1 MKNEIKKVPDI
12 RFKGF
17 IDDWEQR
24 KFGYVFTEYS
34 DKGHEQ
40 FPALTIIQGHGTI
53 TRDESDRNMIYDKN
67 GLRNYKLVNKS
78 DFIVHLRSFEGG
90 FEIANSQGIVS
101 PAYHVF
107 HGEDANSRFYYPYF
121 RSFNFI
127 NAKLKPFVYGIR
139 DGRSIDIQGMKK
151 ALIPYP
157 SYEEQTKIGN
167 LLTKIDSIIT
177 LHQRKLKQLQTLK
190 KYFLQNMFPA
200 KEEKVPEIRFK
211 GFTDDW
217 EQRKLGEI
225 SGSTYGGGTPKISE
239 MEYWN
244 GKIPWIQSSNLV
256 ENELFSVDIQRFV
269 TELGICKSA
278 VQLVPKNAIAVV
290 SHVGVGKLVFMPV
303 SYTTSQDFISLANL
317 KSEPKFTCYAIYKQL
332 QKELHIVQG
341 SAIKGIT
348 KDDLLNKKIEIPTYK
363 EQKKIS
369 NFLLKIDSIIT
380 LHQRKCDQLQ
390 SFKKFMLQNLFI

>member
-121 RSFNFI
+121 RS
-127 NAKLKPFVYGIR
+127 
-139 DGRSIDIQGMKK
+139 
-151 ALIPYP
+151 
-157 SYEEQTKIGN
+157 
-167 LLTKIDSIIT
+167 
-177 LHQRKLKQLQTLK
+177 
-190 KYFLQNMFPA
+190 
-200 KEEKVPEIRFK
+200 
-211 GFTDDW
+211 
-217 EQRKLGEI
+217 
-225 SGSTYGGGTPKISE
+225 
-239 MEYWN
+239 
-244 GKIPWIQSSNLV
+244 
-256 ENELFSVDIQRFV
+256 
-269 TELGICKSA
+269 
-278 VQLVPKNAIAVV
+278 
-290 SHVGVGKLVFMPV
+290 
-303 SYTTSQDFISLANL
+303 
-317 KSEPKFTCYAIYKQL
+317 
-332 QKELHIVQG
+332 
-341 SAIKGIT
+341 
-348 KDDLLNKKIEIPTYK
+348 
-363 EQKKIS
+363 
-369 NFLLKIDSIIT
+369 
-380 LHQRKCDQLQ
+380 
-390 SFKKFMLQNLFI
+390 